1 MRGWPGGEEWIT
13 TQTLLA
19 RKQFLARVFRGEQAP
34 MMRPMAMAAR
44 VRYRPEDEAALEAV
58 RARVLAPEYE
68 LK

>member
-1 MRGWPGGEEWIT
+1 
-13 TQTLLA
+13 
-19 RKQFLARVFRGEQAP
+19 
-34 MMRPMAMAAR
+34 MMRPMAMASR